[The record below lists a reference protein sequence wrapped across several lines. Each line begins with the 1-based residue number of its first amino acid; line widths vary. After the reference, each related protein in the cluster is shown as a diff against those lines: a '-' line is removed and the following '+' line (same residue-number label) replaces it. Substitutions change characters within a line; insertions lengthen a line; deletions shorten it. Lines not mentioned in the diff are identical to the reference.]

1 MRNWMIGRCVVL
13 AALVLGV
20 GGRASAEL
28 VTFSFSG
35 AITLVNDVNGNFG
48 GGVRVGDVFTGTLV
62 YDTATIDGLSD
73 PGMGRYLYA
82 NRLTNTPFVS
92 PLGLTVRVG
101 SLTFQPSYATSAFT
115 VWTADNQPTTI
126 PGVDGD
132 GIEADQSTSLNG
144 TTTIPGLTTLALL
157 DRSQKVFS
165 SDALPSGLKA
175 SDFTEGLFRV
185 LVFGPGSTQ
194 VVALEGSLNLG
205 DAAVPEPAS
214 VVLLGCGGLG
224 LLACQSRRRRSAA

>member
-35 AITLVNDVNGNFG
+35 TITLVDDVNSNFG

-82 NRLTNTPFVS
+82 NRLTNTPFVA

-101 SLTFQPSYATSAFT
+101 SLTFQPSYSTSAFT
-115 VWTADNQPTTI
+115 VWTSDNQPTTI

-132 GIEADQSTSLNG
+132 GIEADQSTS
-144 TTTIPGLTTLALL
+144 LTTLALL

-175 SDFTEGLFRV
+175 SDFTEGMFRV
-185 LVFGPGSTQ
+185 QVPGGGPFG
-194 VVALEGSLNLG
+194 VIALEGSLNLG

-224 LLACQSRRRRSAA
+224 LLACQRRRRSAA